1 MAQVI
6 NTNVASLNAQRNL
19 SQSGSSLA
27 TSLQR
32 LSSGLRINSA
42 KDDAAG
48 LAISERFTAQI
59 NGLNQAVRNANDGI
73 SLAQTAE
80 GALGSAG
87 DLLQRIR
94 VLAVQSANA
103 SNSAQ
108 DRQALQNEVTLL
120 TQELD
125 RVATTTNF
133 NGKNLFDGTFGTAQF
148 QVGANAFQTITTN
161 TANLRTTNYGNHQ
174 NAAAGAGLY
183 AQRRDDIEDTD
194 GKSNAV
200 TAGSLTING
209 HLGGEDVSVA
219 AGDSAKTIAASI
231 NAVTG
236 KTGVTADAQT
246 NALVTFTV
254 AGNYSLQVIG
264 DNEEATVVSF
274 NLSEATGA
282 DALSAAVTA
291 FNDQAGKTGVTA
303 SLNENNALVL
313 TSSTGSDIV
322 LGNAGS
328 TNAAAV
334 TVQTMAADQ
343 TTNIGTVATVG
354 AAPAGTPPTNSA
366 VVVAGQVTLDSDR
379 SFNVQQTTTNVF
391 GTATGDD
398 ASTLNSVSGL
408 DITSFQNATDALK
421 TVDAALNLINSQ
433 RSSFGALQSRF
444 EATVSNLQA
453 TSENLS
459 ASRSRILDTDF
470 AAETANLT
478 RAQILQQAGTAMLA
492 QANALPQNVL
502 SLLS

>member
-87 DLLQRIR
+87 DFLQRIR

-133 NGKNLFDGTFGTAQF
+133 NGKNLFNGTFGTAQF
-148 QVGANAFQTITTN
+148 QVGANAFQTITAN

-174 NAAAGAGLY
+174 NAAAGEGLE
-183 AQRRDDIEDTD
+183 AIEEAAVIAD
-194 GKSNAV
+194 GAAAATGVNGV
-200 TAGSLTING
+200 EEGTLTING
-209 HLGGEDVSVA
+209 YIGGAEVKVEDN
-219 AGDSAKTIAASI
+219 DSAKTIAANI

-236 KTGVTADAQT
+236 QTGVTAHAQT
-246 NALVTFTV
+246 NARVTFDD
-254 AGNYSLQVIG
+254 AGSYSLQVMG
-264 DNEEATVVSF
+264 DNTEATVVSF
-274 NLSEATGA
+274 DLSENTGS

-291 FNDQAGKTGVTA
+291 FNDQAGKTGITA
-303 SLNENNALVL
+303 SLNAENELIL
-313 TSSTGSDIV
+313 TSATGSDII
-322 LGNAGS
+322 LANAADEGNADTFKVQAVASDLTTGIGD
-328 TNAAAV
+328 AAEV
-334 TVQTMAADQ
+334 EN
-343 TTNIGTVATVG
+343 TTAGNGT
-354 AAPAGTPPTNSA
+354 
-366 VVVAGQVTLDSDR
+366 VVAGQITLDSDR
-379 SFNVQQTTTNVF
+379 SFSVAQEEANVF
-391 GTATGDD
+391 ADD
-398 ASTLNSVSGL
+398 TTSSTLNSVSGL